1 LSSFNLFKSLKRK
14 DWFGLVMARMMT
26 YGLRTLC
33 GSFTKRCPSGPTPL
47 SLACPTSVLTF
58 THPESTMTQMRT
70 NCHRASITRIHRSVY
85 TKPYKT
91 MLCLQDGSTITVRTR
106 EPLKIMVMCD
116 DLKTMDPDQK
126 EARFRK
132 RKRQDQEIVADE
144 FDDDFDFG
152 EYVK

>member
-1 LSSFNLFKSLKRK
+1 
-14 DWFGLVMARMMT
+14 MT
-26 YGLRTLC
+26 SGVRAWC
-33 GSFTKRCPSGPTPL
+33 GSWTKRCPTTPTF
-47 SLACPTSVLTF
+47 SPTECLTVTTPQF
-58 THPESTMTQMRT
+58 SMTQIRT

-116 DLKTMDPDQK
+116 DLKTMDPEEK

-132 RKRQDQEIVADE
+132 RKRQDQEVVADE
-144 FDDDFDFG
+144 FDDDFDFEDHG
-152 EYVK
+152 DVRRFKDDGSRRER